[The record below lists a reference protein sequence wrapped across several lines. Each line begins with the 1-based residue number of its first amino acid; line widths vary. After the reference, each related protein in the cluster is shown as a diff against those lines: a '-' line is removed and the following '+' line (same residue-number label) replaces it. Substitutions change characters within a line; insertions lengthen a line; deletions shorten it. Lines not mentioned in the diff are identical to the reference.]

1 MTASAGPILEIREVS
16 KAFGQVQALN
26 RVSFPIV
33 RGQVTALLGDNG
45 AGKST
50 LVKVLSG
57 AFRPDEGEVL
67 LDGVPIDLRSPS
79 DAIRHGIATV
89 FQDLALVNTLD
100 VGRNVYLGIPPTRFR
115 YLIDFPRL
123 YRDSQRLLRELKVD
137 IPSVHASVN
146 DLSGGQRQAVA
157 LARAMAKDAEIILL
171 DEPTAALGVTQTA
184 VVNQLIRELSTA
196 GKTVVVI
203 SHNLEEI
210 FRVADTIVVMRLG
223 RCVGIRKADGVSHEE
238 IVGLITGAIA
248 S

>member
-1 MTASAGPILEIREVS
+1 MTASAGPILEIRGVS

-26 RVSFPIV
+26 QVSFPV
-33 RGQVTALLGDNG
+33 FRGQVTALLGDNG

-89 FQDLALVNTLD
+89 YQDLALVNTLD
-100 VGRNVYLGIPPTRFR
+100 VGRNVYLGIPPTRFGFV
-115 YLIDFPRL
+115 IDYARL

-184 VVNQLIRELSTA
+184 VVNQLIRELSSV